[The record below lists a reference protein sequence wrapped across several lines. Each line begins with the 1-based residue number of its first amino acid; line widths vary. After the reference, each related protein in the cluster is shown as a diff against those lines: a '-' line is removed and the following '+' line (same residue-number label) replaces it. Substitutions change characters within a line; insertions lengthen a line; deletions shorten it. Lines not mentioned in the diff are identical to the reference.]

1 MYTIKQARLLSGKTQ
16 QTMANLMGIDRNTYR
31 KIEKNPDK
39 ATIRQAKDISMITRI
54 PVDQIF
60 FASQSTLSRVFNPIQ
75 HTD

>member
-60 FASQSTLSRVFNPIQ
+60 LLVNLL
-75 HTD
+75 